1 MASRQGVKAP
11 VPYNAAQNTGIHA
24 CFRLDYPATRE
35 QGFSLDVDIRLPGR
49 GVSAIFGHS
58 GSGKTTLLRCIAG
71 LERAQIGSLSIN
83 GDYWQQS
90 GLWVPTHKRALGY
103 VFQEASLFP
112 HLTAAGN
119 LRYALKRSGRPLPEA
134 GYRHIVD
141 TLGIGP
147 ILAQYPQQLSG
158 GERQRVAIARA
169 LVLQPRVLLMDE
181 PLASLDGPR
190 KAEILP
196 YLERLH
202 RSTEIPI
209 IYVSHALDEVTRL
222 ADHLCLLEQ
231 GRVITSGPLNSVL
244 SRLDTPLAISEEA
257 GVVLEGE
264 VVERDSQ
271 WHLARIRITDGELW
285 VQDAGDALGTRL
297 RVRVLARDISLTDT
311 PDANSS
317 ILNRL
322 PVVVRQ
328 LADPEDTAMARV
340 QLQVGTGNANGG
352 SQLVAR
358 ITRRSAHQL
367 ALAPGRQLWAQIK
380 SVAIVR

>member
-1 MASRQGVKAP
+1 MGFKPAS
-11 VPYNAAQNTGIHA
+11 QNTPSAATDASTGIQA
-24 CFRLDYPATRE
+24 CFRLDYPRAKN
-35 QGFSLDVDIRLPGR
+35 QGFSLDVDIQLPGQ

-71 LERAQIGSLSIN
+71 LERPPTGSLSIN
-83 GDYWQQS
+83 GECWQRP
-90 GLWVPTHKRALGY
+90 GLWLPTHKRALGY

-119 LRYALKRSGRPLPEA
+119 LPYALKRSGQPLA
-134 GYRHIVD
+134 QARYRHILD
-141 TLGIGP
+141 TLGIGA
-147 ILAQYPQQLSG
+147 ILSQYPQQLSG

-169 LVLQPRVLLMDE
+169 LLLQPRVLLMDE

-231 GRVITSGPLNSVL
+231 GRVLTSGPLNSVL
-244 SRLDTPLAISEEA
+244 SRLDTPLAVSEEA
-257 GVVLEGE
+257 GVMLEGE
-264 VVERDSQ
+264 VMERDNQ
-271 WHLARIRITDGELW
+271 WHLARIRFADGEFW
-285 VQDAGDALGTRL
+285 VRDDGDGVGSRL
-297 RVRVLARDISLTDT
+297 RLRILARDISLTDS

-322 PVVVRQ
+322 PVTVKQ
-328 LADPEDTAMARV
+328 LADPEDAAMVLV
-340 QLQVGTGNANGG
+340 QLQVGTGNDNGG

-367 ALAPGRQLWAQIK
+367 ELAPGRLLWAQIK